1 MQELHRAQPLEQVSG
16 CLFVNFC
23 PFKTCICVILNPSWR
38 EYCGTSDAV
47 DIMRKNVS
55 LHCEIFSDTILQE
68 RGVFFTG
75 HIPQV
80 TSTGHHIF
88 NS

>member
-1 MQELHRAQPLEQVSG
+1 M
-16 CLFVNFC
+16 
-23 PFKTCICVILNPSWR
+23 
-38 EYCGTSDAV
+38 GTSDAV